1 MEESSV
7 MHTLVAPTITV
18 DFLFVIREA
27 WQQKT
32 FLSGLTR
39 TEPKWETLFALTKP
53 FTFVQH

>member
-1 MEESSV
+1 

-27 WQQKT
+27 WQQET
-32 FLSGLTR
+32 FLSGFTR
-39 TEPKWETLFALTKP
+39 TELRWETLFALTKQ